1 MIPVSHGRMKGLE
14 AIRGI
19 NVLPYKEKPYLVD
32 MTYPVNNQAVAR
44 ARTLDNCK
52 YTDVT

>member
-1 MIPVSHGRMKGLE
+1 MIPVSHGWMKGLE
-14 AIRGI
+14 AVGGI

-32 MTYPVNNQAVAR
+32 VTCPVNNQAVAK

-52 YTDVT
+52 YTDVN